1 MSKINE
7 VIHGIHHMDDV
18 AAKDST
24 INNLHPLSK
33 IIVTFMYIVVVVS
46 FDKYNLPVK
55 KRITYSNNTNKYQN
69 YLHIF
74 KAIT

>member
-33 IIVTFMYIVVVVS
+33 IIVTFIYIVVV
-46 FDKYNLPVK
+46 
-55 KRITYSNNTNKYQN
+55 
-69 YLHIF
+69 YLLINMIF
-74 KAIT
+74 MV